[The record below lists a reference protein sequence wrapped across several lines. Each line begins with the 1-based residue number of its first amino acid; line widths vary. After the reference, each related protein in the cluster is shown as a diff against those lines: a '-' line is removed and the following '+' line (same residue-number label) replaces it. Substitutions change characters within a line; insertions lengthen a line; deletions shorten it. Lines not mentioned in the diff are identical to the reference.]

1 MPVLT
6 ERTKHTWHSQQSLK
20 HKANSGLK
28 LAEVFFFLNIQFWK
42 CVAELCAPVLLA
54 RMQSLSG
61 HVCTCRFPQIP
72 SIIIRTAWVSWSKPT
87 LGIRLKQNKWDFL
100 FWPLD
105 GTVAPCQFVF
115 KASRFLQGSR
125 AAALRHHQRARITCA
140 VIGFNPELDN
150 KSHA

>member
-6 ERTKHTWHSQQSLK
+6 GRTKHISHSQQSLK

-28 LAEVFFFLNIQFWK
+28 LAEVFFLNIQFWK

-54 RMQSLSG
+54 RMQSLLG
-61 HVCTCRFPQIP
+61 HVCACRFPQIL

-87 LGIRLKQNKWDFL
+87 LGIRLEQNKWHFL

-115 KASRFLQGSR
+115 KASRFLQASQ
-125 AAALRHHQRARITCA
+125 AAARRHHQRARITCA
-140 VIGFNPELDN
+140 VMGFKPELDN

>member
-6 ERTKHTWHSQQSLK
+6 GTTKHHSQYSLK

-28 LAEVFFFLNIQFWK
+28 LAEVFFFFLNIQFCK
-42 CVAELCAPVLLA
+42 CVAELCAP
-54 RMQSLSG
+54 RMQSLLG
-61 HVCTCRFPQIP
+61 HVCACRFPQIL

-87 LGIRLKQNKWDFL
+87 LGIRLKQNKWHFL

-105 GTVAPCQFVF
+105 GTVAPRQFVF
-115 KASRFLQGSR
+115 KASRFLQASQ
-125 AAALRHHQRARITCA
+125 AAALRHRQRARITCA
-140 VIGFNPELDN
+140 VMGFKPELDN